1 MTLGGGGKLDP
12 GGAKQLQRPRGV
24 ADRAGMSR
32 TARVFLHQRD
42 GHSVAG
48 EEHRRGQPYQAA
60 ADDHYRLTLDDL
72 SCHDMTE
79 PQLIKKY

>member
-1 MTLGGGGKLDP
+1 MTLCGGRKLDS
-12 GGAKQLQRPRGV
+12 GGAKQLQRPGGV
-24 ADRAGMSR
+24 ADRTGVSR

-48 EEHRRGQPYQAA
+48 EEHGCGQPDQAA

-72 SCHDMTE
+72 SCHDTTK
-79 PQLIKKY
+79 P